1 MSEHADGRR
10 HRLEQELQALRGEG
24 EGFQPVPFLGRRG
37 RAWSR
42 LHAALERAR
51 NMLKRLAV
59 AFQLFNAPLR
69 SEVGHGR
76 PQ

>member
-1 MSEHADGRR
+1 
-10 HRLEQELQALRGEG
+10 
-24 EGFQPVPFLGRRG
+24 
-37 RAWSR
+37 
-42 LHAALERAR
+42 
-51 NMLKRLAV
+51 MLKRLAV